1 MFTDTHAYFFIK
13 KFVTSSCESNIPT
26 ILKLGDG
33 YKRMAKINI
42 LLTVELG
49 FKRLL
54 RCMLGITITIKTG
67 SSLVTRLAP
76 VLIVV
81 VVS

>member
-1 MFTDTHAYFFIK
+1 
-13 KFVTSSCESNIPT
+13 
-26 ILKLGDG
+26 
-33 YKRMAKINI
+33 MAKINI

-54 RCMLGITITIKTG
+54 RFMLRKTITIKTG
-67 SSLVTRLAP
+67 SSLVTRLVP

-81 VVS
+81 VVFRYGLEQEEDK